1 VKTSLRGP
9 IVLVVALSVAL
20 GVLVEVRPALTR
32 VALETWGLLVAAGVG
47 LLAWRLAWRGM
58 GAEPDRRRAGPS
70 TRSTPPGPSS
80 AAGEVDRLFRRA
92 TAPEET
98 SLRLALAARL
108 ERLAADLGLP
118 PTETDPRPIRTDVP
132 LDLDR
137 LEAWLD
143 QADAWVAGRRLPEVS
158 FASRPARGAG
168 GETDRSGRH
177 RGRSDAGRADAGRAD
192 AGRSTR
198 EGQ

>member
-1 VKTSLRGP
+1 MKTSLRGP
-9 IVLVVALSVAL
+9 IVLVAALSVAL

-47 LLAWRLAWRGM
+47 LLAWRLAWRGI
-58 GAEPDRRRAGPS
+58 GAEPDRRRAGS
-70 TRSTPPGPSS
+70 SARSTPPGPFS

-98 SLRLALAARL
+98 SIRLALAARL

-118 PTETDPRPIRTDVP
+118 VTETDPRPIRTDLP

-143 QADAWVAGRRLPEVS
+143 QADAWVAGRRPAEVS
-158 FASRPARGAG
+158 FGALPARGADG
-168 GETDRSGRH
+168 
-177 RGRSDAGRADAGRAD
+177 
-192 AGRSTR
+192 
-198 EGQ
+198 